1 MSAETK
7 DKQKKHSAPKRVG
20 YPSAN
25 GAKAPRVSKR
35 TELANEV
42 ALELESLRHALDEM
56 TEHYRLR
63 IAAQIGELMQT
74 VKGNETSGEKS
85 KLPPAR
91 TLQPM
96 LHQLRSAN
104 LKPRKGRPKDF
115 RRVEKLLDELVAL
128 TPPD

>member
-7 DKQKKHSAPKRVG
+7 DKQKKHSTRKRVD
-20 YPSAN
+20 YPGGN
-25 GAKAPRVSKR
+25 GARPPRASKR

-42 ALELESLRHALDEM
+42 ASELESLRSALDEM

-74 VKGNETSGEKS
+74 VRGNEAPGEKPT
-85 KLPPAR
+85 LPPAR

-96 LHQLRSAN
+96 LQHLRSAN